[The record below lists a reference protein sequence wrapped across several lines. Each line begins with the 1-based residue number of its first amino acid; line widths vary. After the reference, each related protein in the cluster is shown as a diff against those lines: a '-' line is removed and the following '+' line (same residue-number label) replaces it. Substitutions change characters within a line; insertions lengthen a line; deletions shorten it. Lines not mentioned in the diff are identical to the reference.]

1 MVASFGPVS
10 TTVPRPQRTRP
21 ARRTE
26 TVPQPERSRAD
37 ADPLPARLFAAGVA
51 ACAVA
56 VGVFL
61 GFRLNAW
68 APHEDETL
76 ALFVGRKSL
85 GDMLDTVLG
94 QRGGAPLHFFFA
106 WAIAHLGGGLGALR
120 VASALFAVASV
131 PLVALLGARLA
142 GRGPALAATVIVS
155 ASWALLFHGVYGRMY
170 ALFLFTS
177 LLTNLMFLRAVERG
191 GRAWWWWTIATL
203 LMISSH
209 AYGALVLAAQAVY
222 VLVTRTR
229 VREAAIY
236 FGVVAL
242 LGIPM
247 WRADFVLAN
256 RFDVG
261 LGGGG
266 AKLNGPLSVIGYL
279 RQVASDFTT
288 GYHLAL
294 MLVIGAA
301 AVGFLRMARERP
313 RSALFIACMFGVP
326 VTMFFVGR
334 FGSQTSPETRHLIF
348 AAPLFALCVGAG
360 LLARPGRWQ
369 LVGAAAVLA
378 LVPLEL
384 EWGHSKTPTLYDGE
398 RSVRVAARHDASS
411 LLARVSRRDDVLF
424 GFDPLF
430 LGAWERGGD
439 VSGLVVP
446 RADPKLA
453 LQVLDSAPKPLG
465 HALFVFDASDNN
477 NISPRMQISLQ
488 FPGGTGRWEAWT
500 YGPFLILRTVEPTR
514 TVSTYLQRARDAQL
528 VGKRLYLGDADV
540 NYDTVWRAQR
550 QLQRSQ

>member
-1 MVASFGPVS
+1 
-10 TTVPRPQRTRP
+10 
-21 ARRTE
+21 
-26 TVPQPERSRAD
+26 
-37 ADPLPARLFAAGVA
+37 
-51 ACAVA
+51 
-56 VGVFL
+56 
-61 GFRLNAW
+61 
-68 APHEDETL
+68 
-76 ALFVGRKSL
+76 
-85 GDMLDTVLG
+85 
-94 QRGGAPLHFFFA
+94 
-106 WAIAHLGGGLGALR
+106 
-120 VASALFAVASV
+120 
-131 PLVALLGARLA
+131 
-142 GRGPALAATVIVS
+142 
-155 ASWALLFHGVYGRMY
+155 
-170 ALFLFTS
+170 
-177 LLTNLMFLRAVERG
+177 
-191 GRAWWWWTIATL
+191 
-203 LMISSH
+203 
-209 AYGALVLAAQAVY
+209 
-222 VLVTRTR
+222 
-229 VREAAIY
+229 
-236 FGVVAL
+236 
-242 LGIPM
+242 
-247 WRADFVLAN
+247 
-256 RFDVG
+256 
-261 LGGGG
+261 
-266 AKLNGPLSVIGYL
+266 
-279 RQVASDFTT
+279 
-288 GYHLAL
+288 
-294 MLVIGAA
+294 
-301 AVGFLRMARERP
+301 
-313 RSALFIACMFGVP
+313 
-326 VTMFFVGR
+326 MFFVGR